1 MQRFVHKT
9 TTACEM
15 NTPIHVILIMI
26 EKLMY
31 VVSCMNCGQD
41 KLSEIATI
49 EYIFCR
55 GNLTLVKSF
64 KYRVGYRAEYH
75 EQQKLAGL
83 WDIKG
88 L

>member
-1 MQRFVHKT
+1 
-9 TTACEM
+9 
-15 NTPIHVILIMI
+15 
-26 EKLMY
+26 
-31 VVSCMNCGQD
+31 MNCGQD

-55 GNLTLVKSF
+55 GNLILVKSF
-64 KYRVGYRAEYH
+64 KYRVGHRTEYP
-75 EQQKLAGL
+75 EQQKLAGI